1 MKISSIL
8 GIFLFLYAL
17 YVAYTGKASS
27 RNQYGATRIVD
38 RDKNPVMFW
47 ITIVAMLAV
56 ALVLIFGIYSF

>member
-1 MKISSIL
+1 MTISSVL
-8 GIFLFLYAL
+8 GVFLFLYAL

-27 RNQYGATRIVD
+27 RNKYGATSTVD

-47 ITIVAMLAV
+47 ITIIAMLGV

>member
-8 GIFLFLYAL
+8 GVFLFLYAL
-17 YVAYTGKASS
+17 YLAYTGKASS
-27 RNQYGATRIVD
+27 RNKYGATRTVD

-47 ITIVAMLAV
+47 ITIAAMLAV

>member
-17 YVAYTGKASS
+17 YVAYTGRASS
-27 RNQYGATRIVD
+27 RNKYGVTRTVD
-38 RDKNPVMFW
+38 RNKNPVMFW